1 MSVLSATQRTPFWSP
16 GSNAKQHMMK
26 EEGRAG
32 EEEEEAEAEEGLFK
46 AKALNEEGPERDS
59 TTSAYK
65 GGGNLNTFVITA
77 NVMHGFG
84 V

>member
-1 MSVLSATQRTPFWSP
+1 
-16 GSNAKQHMMK
+16 MMK

-32 EEEEEAEAEEGLFK
+32 EEAEAEEGLFK

-65 GGGNLNTFVITA
+65 GGGNLNTFVINA